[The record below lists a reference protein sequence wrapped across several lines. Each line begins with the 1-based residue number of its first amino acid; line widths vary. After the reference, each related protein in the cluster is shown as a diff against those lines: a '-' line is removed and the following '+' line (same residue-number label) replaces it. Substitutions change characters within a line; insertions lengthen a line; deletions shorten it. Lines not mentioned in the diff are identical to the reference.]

1 MDKEVTIGDV
11 KITFKRLN
19 LKEWTVLEE
28 NKVVMQEAVKRK
40 DFHGIF
46 DTVSSCISTASNA
59 KVEWENKSWFEMLQA
74 YGEAISINSPTK
86 PFPILTST
94 HDAKEE
100 KLPWEYSGRIWY
112 FWVNLFGNRYGWT
125 KEQIEIL
132 DIDDAIGLYQET
144 LIDDQLEKEWEWVGY
159 GEVAFQYDTSTKKS
173 NFKPLERPQWMV
185 GIAEKPKMVK
195 ILKTMLPMGNVV
207 EMKNDKRT

>member
-28 NKVVMQEAVKRK
+28 NKVVMQEAVGSK

-59 KVEWENKSWFEMLQA
+59 TIEWENKPWFDMLQA
-74 YGEAISINSPTK
+74 YGEAIAINSPTR
-86 PFPILTST
+86 PFPILTVAN
-94 HDAKEE
+94 DEKEE

-112 FWVNLFGNRYGWT
+112 FWVNLFANSYGWT
-125 KEQIEIL
+125 KEQIAVL
-132 DIDDAIGLYQET
+132 DIDDAIGLYQEI
-144 LIDDQLEKEWEWVGY
+144 LIDDQLAKEWDWIGY
-159 GEVAFQYDTSTKKS
+159 GEVAFPYESSTKKS
-173 NFKPLERPQWMV
+173 NFKPLTRPTWMM
-185 GIAEKPKMVK
+185 GITVKPKTIKM
-195 ILKTMLPMGNVV
+195 LKSLIPVGNVV
-207 EMKNDKRT
+207 EFKDDKE

>member
-1 MDKEVTIGDV
+1 MNKEVTIGDV

-46 DTVSSCISTASNA
+46 DTVSSSISTASNA
-59 KVEWENKSWFEMLQA
+59 NITWEDKPWFDMLHA
-74 YGEAISINSPTK
+74 YGEAIAINSPTK
-86 PFPILTST
+86 PFPILTSS
-94 HDAKEE
+94 DEKNE
-100 KLPWEYSGRIWY
+100 KLPWEYPGRIWY
-112 FWVNLFGNRYGWT
+112 FWVNLFGNKYGWT

-144 LIDDQLEKEWEWVGY
+144 LIDEQLQREWEWIGY
-159 GEVAFQYDTSTKKS
+159 GEVAFPYDTSTKKS
-173 NFKPLERPQWMV
+173 TFKSLVRPMWMM
-185 GIAEKPKMVK
+185 GITAKPKTVK
-195 ILKTMLPMGNVV
+195 ILKSLVPVGNVV
-207 EMKNDKRT
+207 EMKNDNRT

>member
-19 LKEWTVLEE
+19 LKEWTILEE

-59 KVEWENKSWFEMLQA
+59 KVEWENKPWFDMLQA
-74 YGEAISINSPTK
+74 YGEAIAINSPTK
-86 PFPILTST
+86 PFPILTSQEE
-94 HDAKEE
+94 KEE
-100 KLPWEYSGRIWY
+100 KLPWEYAGRIWY
-112 FWVNLFGNRYGWT
+112 FWLNLFANSYGWT
-125 KEQIEIL
+125 KEYIEVL

-144 LIDDQLEKEWEWVGY
+144 LIDDQLQREWEWIGY
-159 GEVAFQYDTSTKKS
+159 EAAFPYNESTKKS
-173 NFKPLERPQWMV
+173 SFKELIRPMWMM
-185 GIAEKPKMVK
+185 GITSKPKIIKM
-195 ILKTMLPMGNVV
+195 LKTLIPVGNVKSFN
-207 EMKNDKRT
+207 EK

>member
-28 NKVVMQEAVKRK
+28 NKVVMQEAVERR

-46 DTVSSCISTASNA
+46 DTVSSCISIASNA
-59 KVEWENKSWFEMLQA
+59 KVEWENKPWFETLQA
-74 YGEAISINSPTK
+74 YGEAIAINSPTK
-86 PFPILTST
+86 PFPILTSAYET
-94 HDAKEE
+94 KKE
-100 KLPWEYSGRIWY
+100 KLPWEYAGRIWY

-125 KEQIEIL
+125 REQIEIL

-195 ILKTMLPMGNVV
+195 ILKTMIPMGNVV

>member
-28 NKVVMQEAVKRK
+28 NKVVMQEAVERR

-46 DTVSSCISTASNA
+46 DTVSSCISIASNA
-59 KVEWENKSWFEMLQA
+59 KVEWENKPWFDMLQA
-74 YGEAISINSPTK
+74 YGEAIAINSPTK

-94 HDAKEE
+94 NETKEE
-100 KLPWEYSGRIWY
+100 KLPWEYAGRIWY
-112 FWVNLFGNRYGWT
+112 FWVNLFGGKYGWT
-125 KEQIEIL
+125 KEQIEVL

-159 GEVAFQYDTSTKKS
+159 GEVAFPYDSSSKKS
-173 NFKPLERPQWMV
+173 NFKPLTRPSWMV
-185 GIAEKPKMVK
+185 GITAKPKVIK
-195 ILKTMLPMGNVV
+195 LLKSLVPVGNVV
-207 EMKNDKRT
+207 EYTDDKRT